1 MYVNTLPTSDLYL
14 GTAGPT
20 GDTNLLQAKI
30 TDPNICTYT
39 TAIGCTNGIPNLP
52 FPAFMN
58 WGGSATLN
66 QALRPYPMVGTVYSS
81 NSGDGKTWYD
91 SFQGKV
97 ERRFGSL
104 NFTGSYVYS
113 KTLDML
119 SYRQIFTQ
127 TTNQGT
133 QDSYNLRD
141 AKSYMYM
148 DIPNYV
154 NLITSY
160 QLPFGRNKK
169 WLGNAHGVVNH
180 LVGNWTFA
188 ADQQYRSGNLAQL
201 VNPTNTLGNALFSTL
216 TKLTATGQAIRTGVA
231 ATSLDPNNTTSHWFT
246 TNGCTSGCTSYSA
259 AFAATPQFK
268 LGNQSIYNT
277 QFRQPWYRYEA
288 ISLNKQ
294 FRIWESVLINYQINA
309 FNPFNRTDFG
319 SIQTNISN
327 ASFGRPTGAMLGPRN
342 ITMGLRLEF

>member
-1 MYVNTLPTSDLYL
+1 
-14 GTAGPT
+14 
-20 GDTNLLQAKI
+20 
-30 TDPNICTYT
+30 
-39 TAIGCTNGIPNLP
+39 
-52 FPAFMN
+52 
-58 WGGSATLN
+58 
-66 QALRPYPMVGTVYSS
+66 MVGTVYSA
-81 NSGDGKTWYD
+81 NSGDGRTWYD
-91 SFQGKV
+91 SFQSKI

-113 KTLDML
+113 KTLDIM

-141 AKSYMYM
+141 AKSYMFM

-160 QLPFGRNKK
+160 QLPVGKGKK
-169 WLGNAHGVVNH
+169 FLGNANG
-180 LVGNWTFA
+180 LVDHFVGGWTFA
-188 ADQQYRSGNLAQL
+188 ADQQYRSGNLIQL
-201 VNPTNTLGNALFSTL
+201 VNPTNTLGNELFSTL
-216 TKLTATGQAIRTGVA
+216 TKLTSTGLPIRTGVA
-231 ATSLDPNNTTSHWFT
+231 ASSLDPNNTSIYWF
-246 TNGCTSGCTSYSA
+246 NHGSSA
-259 AFAATPQFK
+259 PFKATAPFT

-288 ISLNKQ
+288 MSLNKQ
-294 FRIWESVLINYQINA
+294 VHIWESVLINYQINF

-319 SIQTNISN
+319 GVQGNVSASN
-327 ASFGRPTGAMLGPRN
+327 FGRPTGAMLGPRN